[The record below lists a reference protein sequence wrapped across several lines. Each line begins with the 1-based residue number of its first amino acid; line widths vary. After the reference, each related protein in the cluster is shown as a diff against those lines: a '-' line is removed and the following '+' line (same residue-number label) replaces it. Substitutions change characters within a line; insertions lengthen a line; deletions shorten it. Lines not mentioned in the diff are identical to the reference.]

1 MAQATKRPEEA
12 PQRTFAYE
20 VTAYGAAERRFIVE
34 LTMPLRGS
42 PFPEKQQEALLNQL
56 REAMRRQGP
65 FTDDH
70 SLPALVSVK
79 EINQI
84 TGELQRSDAARL
96 QQALHSPT
104 IVIGPAPR
112 P

>member
-1 MAQATKRPEEA
+1 MKRPEEA

-20 VTAYGAAERRFIVE
+20 VSTHGVDERRFIVE

-42 PFPEKQQEALLNQL
+42 PFPEKQQEALLSQL
-56 REAMRRQGP
+56 REAMRRHGP

-79 EINQI
+79 EINPI
-84 TGELQRSDAARL
+84 TGQLQRSDAVRL
-96 QQALHSPT
+96 QQALHNPEV
-104 IVIGPAPR
+104 VIGPASQR
-112 P
+112 